1 MGDKLMPWE
10 EEFLGL
16 FLHLNNHGGEGIA
29 YSAILSREKALS
41 QTALSQLDLIIG
53 GLLEK
58 KLIKVN
64 KMNLFVLT
72 PKGGDYLFGQFDMRE
87 GAVQVMKILNYFE
100 IEEGS
105 AISLQNIQVVQNEF
119 LTVPQQGKIREIL
132 TWLIHNNYLKQAN
145 VEWYLLTQAGARFLD
160 EVISPK
166 L

>member
-1 MGDKLMPWE
+1 MLL
-10 EEFLGL
+10 LGL
-16 FLHLNNHGGEGIA
+16 EICN
-29 YSAILSREKALS
+29 S
-41 QTALSQLDLIIG
+41 
-53 GLLEK
+53 
-58 KLIKVN
+58 
-64 KMNLFVLT
+64 
-72 PKGGDYLFGQFDMRE
+72 
-87 GAVQVMKILNYFE
+87 LNYFE